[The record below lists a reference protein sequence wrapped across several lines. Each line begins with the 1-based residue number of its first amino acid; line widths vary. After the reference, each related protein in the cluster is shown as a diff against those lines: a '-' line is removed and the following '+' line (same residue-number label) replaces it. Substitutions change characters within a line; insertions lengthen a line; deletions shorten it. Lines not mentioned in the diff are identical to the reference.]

1 MHLLHSLVERI
12 SHSLSEHQG
21 SRLSA
26 LSQEW
31 EYGLAVNVTDQ
42 YSYKLWFPC
51 LSKLLKEIRVHEK
64 QGQHLMLHLAMRLV
78 LSKLQD
84 TELIFE
90 LESHEAANFIQV
102 AYLSKVALLMC
113 LSMLCSISL

>member
-12 SHSLSEHQG
+12 SHSFSERQWRHY
-21 SRLSA
+21 RLGM
-26 LSQEW
+26 SQES

-51 LSKLLKEIRVHEK
+51 LSKLLKEIRLHEK
-64 QGQHLMLHLAMRLV
+64 KDLHLMLHLATRLI

-84 TELIFE
+84 TELIF
-90 LESHEAANFIQV
+90 
-102 AYLSKVALLMC
+102 
-113 LSMLCSISL
+113 

>member
-1 MHLLHSLVERI
+1 MAGYVT
-12 SHSLSEHQG
+12 G
-21 SRLSA
+21 VG
-26 LSQEW
+26 
-31 EYGLAVNVTDQ
+31 YGLAVNVTDQ

-64 QGQHLMLHLAMRLV
+64 QDLHFAMRLV

-90 LESHEAANFIQV
+90 LESEEAATFIQV
-102 AYLSKVALLMC
+102 AHLVELL
-113 LSMLCSISL
+113 LY